1 MLIVDQNIAW
11 KQKENFNKT
20 NKSGRRRKKKGKN
33 CDIIIQ
39 SKKESTMLP
48 VYILDMSP
56 ISCKKLLSDLR
67 MFNFHCFFPSEAFL

>member
-33 CDIIIQ
+33 RDIIIQ
-39 SKKESTMLP
+39 SK
-48 VYILDMSP
+48 
-56 ISCKKLLSDLR
+56 
-67 MFNFHCFFPSEAFL
+67 